1 MDFTIHPYSLLL
13 VSLAFAWWIQAYLK
27 DRHANPRRLPR
38 PPGPKGYPIIGSLLN
53 APMTFPWLEYDK
65 WLKIFG
71 DMVYFEILGQS
82 FLVLGS
88 PQRIND
94 LFEKRGAI
102 YSDRPRM
109 IMAMDMLGWGYNF
122 GLIPYGSWWRRHYR
136 LFHDH
141 YGADKLVKFQPT
153 MLKTTRSFLRRL
165 LSNPEGFLHH
175 TRHLFISSIM
185 EITYGIPVEDPH
197 DPLITNAEIVLDAI
211 IEAMVPGKFLVDMIP
226 ALQYVPEWFPGAG
239 WKRRANYVKKV
250 NRLVS
255 WGPFNAVKE
264 NLERGTAVP
273 SVAVSMIEGI
283 ENKPGLNR
291 AEEEEIIMNASAT
304 AFAGG
309 SDTTVIMVE
318 AFFLAMIM
326 YPEVQK
332 KAQDELDA
340 VLGGRLPDIN
350 DRTSLPYINALV
362 KELLR
367 WHLVTPLGVPHAI
380 VQADEYDG
388 FYIPKGTIVIG
399 NSWSSITRS
408 LLHDPD
414 VFDEP
419 MRLMPERYL
428 KGGQLN
434 PKVRDPWDFS
444 FGYGRRVC
452 PGRHIAD
459 MSLFVVIT
467 SVLTVFDIKPPLDD
481 EGMPMEPKAE
491 FTPYLISA
499 PVPFQ
504 VRILPRSKKA
514 EILIRDTE
522 LME

>member
-1 MDFTIHPYSLLL
+1 MDFTTHPYSLLL

-27 DRHANPRRLPR
+27 DRRANPHRLPY
-38 PPGPKGYPIIGSLLN
+38 PPGPKGYPVIGILLN
-53 APMTFPWLEYDK
+53 APMSFPWLQYDK
-65 WLKIFG
+65 WLKIYG

-94 LFEKRGAI
+94 LFEKRGII
-102 YSDRPRM
+102 YSDRPRS
-109 IMAMDMLGWGYNF
+109 IMATDMLGWSYNF
-122 GLIPYGSWWRRHYR
+122 GLLSYGSQWRQHYR

-141 YGADKLVKFQPT
+141 YGAEQLVKFQPT
-153 MLKTTRSFLRRL
+153 LLKTTRSFLRRL
-165 LSNPEGFLHH
+165 LSNPDDFLRH
-175 TRHLFISSIM
+175 TRLLFISSIM
-185 EITYGIPVEDPH
+185 EITYGGQIEGPH
-197 DPLITNAEIVLDAI
+197 DPLIVNAEIVLDAI
-211 IEAMVPGKFLVDMIP
+211 IEAMIPGKYLVDMIP
-226 ALQYVPEWFPGAG
+226 ALKYVPEWFPGAG

-250 NRLVS
+250 NELVS

-264 NLERGTAVP
+264 NLERGTAAP
-273 SVAVSMIEGI
+273 SVAVSMIEEI
-283 ENKPGLNR
+283 EDKPGANR
-291 AEEEEIIMNASAT
+291 AEEEEIVMNASAT

-309 SDTTVIMVE
+309 SDTTVIMAE
-318 AFFLAMIM
+318 AFFLAMVM

-340 VLGGRLPDIN
+340 VLGGRLPDFN
-350 DRTSLPYINALV
+350 DKASLPYINALV

-367 WHLVTPLGVPHAI
+367 WHLAIPFGIPHATAR
-380 VQADEYDG
+380 ADEYNG

-399 NSWSSITRS
+399 NSWS

-414 VFDEP
+414 IFDEP

-434 PKVRDPWDFS
+434 TEVRDSWDFS

-452 PGRHIAD
+452 PGRHIAE

-467 SVLTVFDIKPPLDD
+467 SVLAVFDIKLPLDD
-481 EGMPMEPKAE
+481 EGMPIKPKAE
-491 FTPYLISA
+491 FTPYLFSA

-504 VRILPRSKKA
+504 VRIIPRSGKA
-514 EILIRDTE
+514 EVLIRDTE